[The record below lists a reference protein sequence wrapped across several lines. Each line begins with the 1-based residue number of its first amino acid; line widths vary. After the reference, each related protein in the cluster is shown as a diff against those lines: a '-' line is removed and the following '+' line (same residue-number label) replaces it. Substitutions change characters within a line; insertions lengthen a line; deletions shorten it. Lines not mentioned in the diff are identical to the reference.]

1 MASHYVSL
9 TRGTEGSK
17 YSDFTTG
24 TSSAATDLF
33 EFRVLDGVTPTRVEM
48 IKALEAFE
56 RLSRIRGAA
65 GRYQGL
71 ISRRPEF
78 NRGLV
83 GIRPALFL

>member
-33 EFRVLDGVTPTRVEM
+33 EFRILDGVTPKKVEVL
-48 IKALEAFE
+48 KALEAIERFFE
-56 RLSRIRGAA
+56 NSQQVTTA
-65 GRYQGL
+65 GFDVAG
-71 ISRRPEF
+71 
-78 NRGLV
+78 
-83 GIRPALFL
+83 